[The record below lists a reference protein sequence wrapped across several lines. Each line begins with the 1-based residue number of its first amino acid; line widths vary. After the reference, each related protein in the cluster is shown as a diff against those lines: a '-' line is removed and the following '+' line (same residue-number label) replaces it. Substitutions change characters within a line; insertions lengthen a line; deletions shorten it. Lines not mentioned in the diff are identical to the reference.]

1 MTKKKQQ
8 NLLING
14 FHPTVE
20 WSSRAEKRRRLAFC
34 LAVVVLCVTPDEI
47 VSSFSSP
54 RISSFNH
61 LFLLLS
67 ELPEKSEAR
76 EAAWAGL

>member
-1 MTKKKQQ
+1 MTKKNELQ

-20 WSSRAEKRRRLAFC
+20 RVEKRRRLAFC
-34 LAVVVLCVTPDEI
+34 LVVLCVTPDEI

-61 LFLLLS
+61 LFFFRS
-67 ELPEKSEAR
+67 YQKKKV
-76 EAAWAGL
+76 